1 MKNCICKKKVEEC
14 NETIDEEVKPAII
27 TPVENSYMHNY
38 CTVHIALLSILLTII
53 VIGAYFAYYK

>member
-27 TPVENSYMHNY
+27 TPVENSYMHNL
-38 CTVHIALLSILLTII
+38 CTVYIILFSIFLTII
-53 VIGAYFAYYK
+53 VVGAYFAY